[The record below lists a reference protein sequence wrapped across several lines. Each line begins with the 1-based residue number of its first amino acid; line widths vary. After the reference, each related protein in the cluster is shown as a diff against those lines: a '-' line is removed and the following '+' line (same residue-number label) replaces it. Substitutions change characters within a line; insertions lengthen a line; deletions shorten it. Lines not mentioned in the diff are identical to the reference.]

1 MSKTSGSSSGVLS
14 NEAKQTPSMTR
25 SKSGKKFYTV
35 WRGNETGVFDSWKA
49 CQKAI
54 DGYPGAIYKSFPNE
68 EEAWQAF
75 DDNYANHIGKGKQK
89 KPTPEQLKQYGKPVM
104 DSISVDA
111 ACNGKTGRIEYQGV
125 DTLSGAVFFK
135 MGPFEKGSNNI
146 GEFLAIVHALAWC
159 KKHQIERPIYT
170 DSNTA
175 LTWVKNKKTK
185 TKVTPTA
192 ENAPLFDLIK
202 RAENWL
208 SNNTWKNAILKWHT
222 EAWGEIPA
230 DFGRK

>member
-1 MSKTSGSSSGVLS
+1 M
-14 NEAKQTPSMTR
+14 AKKR
-25 SKSGKKFYTV
+25 KKYYTV

-54 DGYPGAIYKSFPNE
+54 ESYSGAIYKSFPDE
-68 EEAWQAF
+68 EQAWQAYE
-75 DDNYANHIGKGKQK
+75 DNYANHIGKDKKQ
-89 KPTPEQLKQYGKPVM
+89 KPTPEQLQKYGSPIP

-111 ACNGKTGRIEYQGV
+111 ACSGKTGLMEYQGV
-125 DTLSGAVFFK
+125 DTKSGAVFFK

-159 KKHQIERPIYT
+159 NKHQIERPIYT
-170 DSNTA
+170 DSKTA
-175 LTWVKNKKTK
+175 ISWVKNKKAK
-185 TKVTPTA
+185 TKVDPIPQ
-192 ENAPLFDLIK
+192 NAPLFDLIK
-202 RAENWL
+202 RAEYWL
-208 SNNTWKNAILKWHT
+208 KNNSWKNQILKWHT